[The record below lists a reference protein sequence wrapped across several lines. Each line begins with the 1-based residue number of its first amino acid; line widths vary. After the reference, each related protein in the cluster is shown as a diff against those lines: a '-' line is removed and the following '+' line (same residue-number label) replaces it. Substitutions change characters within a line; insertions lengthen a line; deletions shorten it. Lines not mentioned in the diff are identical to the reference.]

1 MSVLQTITGKRV
13 LLVESRESAKKCLRD
28 QAMKKKN
35 AQTTHRPGELPHK
48 RAALQ
53 LITSKQRSEIAENT
67 NRARFAKTKKS
78 RQPHD

>member
-1 MSVLQTITGKRV
+1 MLTVS
-13 LLVESRESAKKCLRD
+13 
-28 QAMKKKN
+28 AMKKKN
-35 AQTTHRPGELPHK
+35 AQTTHRPSELRHK

-78 RQPHD
+78 RQPQD

>member
-1 MSVLQTITGKRV
+1 
-13 LLVESRESAKKCLRD
+13 
-28 QAMKKKN
+28 MKKKN
-35 AQTTHRPGELPHK
+35 AQTTYRPGELRHK

-78 RQPHD
+78 RQPQD